1 MNLGLG
7 LNIASTKSGGII
19 VPVLEYESRVLT
31 EGGAIPATGRAI
43 NVYLDITS
51 IAVPSLLCACD
62 SYQDTKIL
70 LSGKLFNII
79 PE

>member
-1 MNLGLG
+1 MIGTSLLANNVGVF
-7 LNIASTKSGGII
+7 A
-19 VPVLEYESRVLT
+19 PVLEYQSRVFT
-31 EGGAIPATGRAI
+31 AGGAIPATGRAI

-62 SYQDTKIL
+62 SYQDTKIFL
-70 LSGKLFNII
+70 NGKLFNII